1 MSTIDALTDEPTPAS
16 AWQAV
21 SGTNAR
27 RRATRLAPDLFPLT
41 DVILECSEA

>member
-21 SGTNAR
+21 SGTTLGDELLDWPR
-27 RRATRLAPDLFPLT
+27 
-41 DVILECSEA
+41 ICSR